1 MAVLAYTDLQWCLL
15 TWQHILTPCS
25 SSSTPTIHPEATHT
39 HPGDQPRDSG
49 VSAGGHL
56 APLGIW
62 ARWLHPCLP
71 GTLRGAR
78 GLSER
83 TAEMQE
89 LEAEGRQTQA

>member
-15 TWQHILTPCS
+15 TWQHILTLCS
-25 SSSTPTIHPEATHT
+25 SSHPEATHA

-62 ARWLHPCLP
+62 ALWLHPCLP

-78 GLSER
+78 ELSEH
-83 TAEMQE
+83 TAEMRE
-89 LEAEGRQTQA
+89 LGAEGRQTQA